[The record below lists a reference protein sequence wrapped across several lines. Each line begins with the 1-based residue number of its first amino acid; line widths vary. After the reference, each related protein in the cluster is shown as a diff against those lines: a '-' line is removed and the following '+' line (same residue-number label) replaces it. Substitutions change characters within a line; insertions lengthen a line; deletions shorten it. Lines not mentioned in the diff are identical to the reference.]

1 MFLFFPLN
9 PAGPAHV
16 SGHHA
21 SLLVHFAFFSS
32 PSALSPRFSTMACL
46 RGPPPGGR
54 GTFLRRP
61 FPLVLQKTRN
71 SARPISPAR
80 GDSSPR
86 EKIASFLRA
95 AMAPASPTDSSA
107 QSAAESRVYVHLV
120 GVAGSSG
127 SGGQGNRKVEK
138 KAVTVRLSSVAPVHG
153 SFSVCQAFLR
163 RLSPRVLS
171 ASRSSAAV
179 STLSSAC
186 RRPRSCL
193 LSVAAPLV
201 RGESC
206 SSSTSLPSFSPSPYV
221 QIVSDSAVPPS
232 SSTLFSFSLSRSFV
246 SSPFSSATPSSFSSA
261 LPSSALTSLLPSP
274 LSPSSSAHSFTWS
287 SAHSSSPQTAS
298 FFSFS
303 RPDSATSSFRS
314 LYVHTRAY
322 SFTRAARQRED
333 EARRH
338 EAARKAFFE
347 SMNQTKK
354 EEQEREAER
363 RRQRAEV
370 QKQGPFL
377 HGQDYYQ
384 ILSVKR
390 SASQEEI
397 KKAYLEAA
405 KRHHP
410 DQNPEDPADAA
421 KRFQAVQQAYATLKK
436 PWCRTLY
443 DQELDGSFRSA
454 QRTEAGREP
463 GPGTRAAEKI
473 WKETWEE
480 TAEQREQRRE
490 RYRRYAAG
498 IREDLPYVDTI
509 NPVWII
515 AGTSAAV
522 FGFAAYINDKGKKSF
537 DAALNDD
544 FTDEDFRG
552 DKLVRAFFNPFS
564 AKWERLPDGYDPP
577 APRTLHSF
585 YRKQYPNIQFDAAS
599 LPANQLT
606 LIKVPR
612 SQTEPA
618 RLLVNRRTGETLWA
632 HQIRPQVN
640 KSSSEQSSTSD
651 S

>member
-1 MFLFFPLN
+1 
-9 PAGPAHV
+9 
-16 SGHHA
+16 
-21 SLLVHFAFFSS
+21 
-32 PSALSPRFSTMACL
+32 MACL
-46 RGPPPGGR
+46 RGPPHGGR
-54 GTFLRRP
+54 GTFLKRS
-61 FPLVLQKTRN
+61 FPLFFQRTRN
-71 SARPISPAR
+71 PGRPASPAH
-80 GDSSPR
+80 GDSFSR
-86 EKIASFLRA
+86 EKNPWFRHA
-95 AMAPASPTDSSA
+95 AMAPSSPSDSFA
-107 QSAAESRVYVHLV
+107 QSAAESRVYIHLV

-127 SGGQGNRKVEK
+127 SGGRAKRKVEK
-138 KAVTVRLSSVAPVHG
+138 KAATVRRVFAPLSSAAPVHG
-153 SFSVCQAFLR
+153 SFSVCHAFVC
-163 RLSPRVLS
+163 RLFPRALA
-171 ASRSSAAV
+171 ASRSSSAV
-179 STLSSAC
+179 SPLSSAS
-186 RRPRSCL
+186 RRPRSCS
-193 LSVAAPLV
+193 LSVAAPLL
-201 RGESC
+201 RGESY
-206 SSSTSLPSFSPSPYV
+206 SSTTSLPSVSPSSPSV
-221 QIVSDSAVPPS
+221 QAISGSARRPS
-232 SSTLFSFSLSRSFV
+232 SSTLFSLPLSRSFV
-246 SSPFSSATPSSFSSA
+246 SSPFSSASPSSFSSS
-261 LPSSALTSLLPSP
+261 LPSSALPSLLPSP
-274 LSPSSSAHSFTWS
+274 LFPSSAYAFTSSSAR
-287 SAHSSSPQTAS
+287 SSSLTS
-298 FFSFS
+298 SSSLSFS
-303 RPDSATSSFRS
+303 RPVSVASSFLS
-314 LYVHTRAY
+314 LCVHTRAY
-322 SFTRAARQRED
+322 GFTRAARHRED

-347 SMNQTKK
+347 SINQTKK

-370 QKQGPFL
+370 QKHGPFL

-384 ILSVKR
+384 ILSLKR

-410 DQNPEDPADAA
+410 DQNPEDPAEAA

-443 DQELDGSFRSA
+443 DQELDGSFRAA

-463 GPGTRAAEKI
+463 DPGTRAAEKI
-473 WKETWEE
+473 WQETWEE

-522 FGFAAYINDKGKKSF
+522 FGFAAYINDRGKKSF

-544 FTDEDFRG
+544 FTDKDFRG

-585 YRKQYPNIQFDAAS
+585 YQKQYPNIQFDVAS

-618 RLLVNRRTGETLWA
+618 RLLVNKRTGETLWA
-632 HQIRPQVN
+632 HQIRLHLN
-640 KSSSEQSSTSD
+640 KSSSAESGTSD